1 MSTGSLAS
9 SKLTVSAWR
18 YRLAVGVTGVLV
30 GWRWQPAS
38 GNGWPPDAMRSS
50 ERGNNRLRT

>member
-9 SKLTVSAWR
+9 SRLTASAWR
-18 YRLAVGVTGVLV
+18 CRLAVGVTDVLV

-38 GNGWPPDAMRSS
+38 GIGRPPDAMRPSKPS
-50 ERGNNRLRT
+50 VSWLRT